1 MAPVLA
7 PTLTPAMSARG
18 TGSVRTGGS
27 RGDSKG
33 AGASSTV
40 CGVGSG
46 RGDSD
51 AGGGDSG
58 GKDGGG
64 KDGGGGEGGGDGGG
78 DGGGGEGARTGCV
91 VTLTLATSCTG
102 TWSAADNCE
111 IVVLSRAVT
120 AAAAAVAFG
129 MIASNCATTLP
140 ARTDVNRTCDAAMRS
155 HDASA
160 RTN

>member
-1 MAPVLA
+1 
-7 PTLTPAMSARG
+7 MSARG

-78 DGGGGEGARTGCV
+78 GSADGGSNGGGGDGGGGEGARTGCV

-111 IVVLSRAVT
+111 IVALSRAVT